1 MKILN
6 IAALGLASA
15 LALLPAP
22 AVARD
27 AAPVVRISTADLNLA
42 TEAGLRTLDR
52 RLAQAVREVCSDR
65 AADTQLARQLSVKR
79 CIAETSKDLAAQ
91 RARVLARRT
100 APLVVASATH

>member
-6 IAALGLASA
+6 IAALGIASA

-22 AVARD
+22 AAARD

-42 TEAGLRTLDR
+42 SEAGLRTLDR
-52 RLAQAVREVCSDR
+52 RLAQAVRDVCSDR

-79 CIAETSKDLAAQ
+79 CIAETSKDLGAQ
-91 RARVLARRT
+91 SERVLAGRT